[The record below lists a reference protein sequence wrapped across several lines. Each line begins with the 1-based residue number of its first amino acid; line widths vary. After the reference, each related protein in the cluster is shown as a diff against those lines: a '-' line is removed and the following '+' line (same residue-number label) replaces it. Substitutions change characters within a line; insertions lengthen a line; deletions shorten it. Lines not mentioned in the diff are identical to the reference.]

1 MFYII
6 KYLSNKANETL
17 SLFILKLFHF
27 SDYILDPSC
36 SQCRK
41 WNIWNITATCTA
53 ILLNSSG
60 FSAKLR
66 SADFFDVKS
75 FTMMSLLLS
84 QNLIQ
89 LIYIYP
95 IFTIILYNFLKQ
107 VILFWWKTHIPIK
120 FIFVLYRKIKN
131 LSHFVFGQ
139 FYLW

>member
-36 SQCRK
+36 SH
-41 WNIWNITATCTA
+41 
-53 ILLNSSG
+53 SSG

-89 LIYIYP
+89 LIYISDFYHYP
-95 IFTIILYNFLKQ
+95 LQFSQTGDASLM
-107 VILFWWKTHIPIK
+107 
-120 FIFVLYRKIKN
+120 KN
-131 LSHFVFGQ
+131 AHSHKVHFCSVQ
-139 FYLW
+139 KN

>member
-89 LIYIYP
+89 LIYISDFYHYP
-95 IFTIILYNFLKQ
+95 LQFSQTGDASLM
-107 VILFWWKTHIPIK
+107 
-120 FIFVLYRKIKN
+120 KN
-131 LSHFVFGQ
+131 AHSHKVHFCSVQ
-139 FYLW
+139 KN

>member
-131 LSHFVFGQ
+131 FSHFVFGQ